1 METDKKTLHMNY
13 RKGTTEQ
20 IITVDDDFNVP
31 DSKPDIVKKIHE
43 KGRVVIEKV
52 RASDD
57 IGKRKPY
64 LCIAV

>member
-43 KGRVVIEKV
+43 KGGNRKSEG
-52 RASDD
+52 
-57 IGKRKPY
+57 IGR
-64 LCIAV
+64 